1 MSFSTAISG
10 LNAAQNLLSV
20 TGNNVANANTTGFKR
35 SRSEFAD
42 VYNNSITRVGDT
54 VPGAGVKVARVAQLF
69 DQGNL
74 EYTENS
80 LDLAISGEG
89 FFVTADSPENTN
101 TRFFTR
107 AGTFSIDKEGYVV
120 NNLDHPLL
128 VYPPNGDGTDVK
140 AGFSTGQYQ
149 PVKLSTT
156 QSSPKPTTEV
166 NLKFNLNSKDL
177 KTVVPA
183 DFKPAD
189 ATTYNWS
196 TSATV
201 YDSLGNSHTSTSYF
215 MKTADASTDPDTG
228 AVTPAQWEMRVYLD
242 GQPMTTTPEAIT
254 PTFDAN
260 GNIVSLDGTVPA
272 ADATTPPVLSFT
284 AGGVPIAGANNLQ
297 LTYNLARSTQQ
308 AMEYS
313 TNGLDQNGY
322 PIGNLTGVNVDG
334 KGIIYATFSNG
345 DSQVMGKVVVARF
358 QNQQGLTKVGNTDW
372 TQSMQ
377 SGQAIYGE
385 AGTSSFGTIA
395 SGAIENSNV
404 DIASQLINMIIAQQT
419 YQANAQS
426 ITTENTIT
434 QAILNIR

>member
-42 VYNNSITRVGDT
+42 VYNNSISRVGDT
-54 VPGAGVKVARVAQLF
+54 TPGAGVKVARVAQLF

-101 TRFFTR
+101 NRFFTR
-107 AGTFSIDKEGYVV
+107 AGTFSVDKEGYVV
-120 NNLDHPLL
+120 NNLNHPLL
-128 VYPPNGDGTDVK
+128 VYPLNGDGTDIK

-149 PVKLSTT
+149 PVKLTTT
-156 QSSPKPTTEV
+156 QSTPKPTTEV
-166 NLKFNLNSKDL
+166 SLNFNLNSKDL
-177 KTVVPA
+177 KTVLPA
-183 DFKPAD
+183 DFNPAD
-189 ATTYNWS
+189 ANTYNWS

-201 YDSLGNSHTSTSYF
+201 YDSLGNSHSATSYLLR
-215 MKTADASTDPDTG
+215 TAEASIDPATG
-228 AVTPAQWEMRVYLD
+228 EALPTQWELRVYLD
-242 GQPMTTTPEAIT
+242 GSLMTTDPATVNPA
-254 PTFDAN
+254 FDAN
-260 GNIVSLDGTVPA
+260 GNLVSLDGTLPDPA
-272 ADATTPPVLSFT
+272 TETLPVLSFT
-284 AGGVPIAGANNLQ
+284 AGGVPILGAEPLA
-297 LTYNLARSTQQ
+297 LTYDLSGSTQQ
-308 AMEYS
+308 AVEFS

-322 PIGNLTGVNVDG
+322 PIGNLTGVTVDG

-345 DSQVMGKVVVARF
+345 DSQAMGKVVVARF
-358 QNQQGLTKVGNTDW
+358 QNQQGLTKVGNTEW
-372 TQSMQ
+372 TQSIQ

-385 AGTSSFGTIA
+385 AGTSSFGAIA

-404 DIASQLINMIIAQQT
+404 DIASQLINMIIAQQA